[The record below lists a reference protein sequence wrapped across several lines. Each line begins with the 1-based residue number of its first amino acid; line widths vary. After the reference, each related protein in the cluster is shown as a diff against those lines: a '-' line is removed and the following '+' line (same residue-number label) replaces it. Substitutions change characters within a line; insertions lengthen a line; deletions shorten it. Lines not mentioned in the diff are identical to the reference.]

1 MKKILSFVAVLA
13 IAAPAFSYIRGDHRY
28 GRGNGHH
35 RGGCYNC
42 HSDGGAISAALS
54 TGFWLAAISSHHHY
68 KMAIVQGEEAALAVL
83 EGAPVN
89 DLFVN
94 AKDVAETV
102 LDVQFG
108 DEEQAALAILEMNQ
122 TLEEKNAK

>member
-1 MKKILSFVAVLA
+1 MKKILSFVAALA
-13 IAAPAFSYIRGDHRY
+13 IAAPAFAYIRGDRHYHGHRH
-28 GRGNGHH
+28 GSHHGNG
-35 RGGCYNC
+35 
-42 HSDGGAISAALS
+42 DAEAISAALS

>member
-13 IAAPAFSYIRGDHRY
+13 VAAPSFADYYRGGY
-28 GRGNGHH
+28 N

-42 HSDGGAISAALS
+42 GDNDLAAISAALS
-54 TGFWLAAISSHHHY
+54 TGFWLAALTNNHHY

-83 EGAPVN
+83 EGAQAN

-94 AKDVAETV
+94 AKDAAETV
-102 LDVQFG
+102 LNVQFG
-108 DEEQAALAILEMNQ
+108 NEEQAALTILEMNQ
-122 TLEEKNAK
+122 TLEEKSAK